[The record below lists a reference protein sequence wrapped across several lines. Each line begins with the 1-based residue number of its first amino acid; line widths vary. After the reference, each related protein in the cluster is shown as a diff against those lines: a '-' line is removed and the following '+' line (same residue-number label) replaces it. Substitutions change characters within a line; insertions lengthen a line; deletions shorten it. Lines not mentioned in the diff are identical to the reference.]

1 MKNIL
6 IILRSFFLVLISCLQ
21 SCSKEE
27 ALPVTANFEFE
38 VFNND
43 FSVPVE
49 VILFNATKGADD
61 YLWEFEGATPRVST
75 QRNPGIVTYNAKGVY
90 NITLKASNE
99 DGSEDT
105 FTQTL
110 TIEDPIEIN
119 FLTNAESDFF
129 SPSTVNIQ
137 NITKGANNFTW
148 TFEGGTPNTSVTQNP
163 PPVVFTEPGIHKI
176 TLVASNDFETQ
187 TLTKEIEVLPLL
199 EVDFDFEINFNDDDL
214 QIPVEV
220 SIINKSTSATGFSWT
235 FTGATTPSSTQEN
248 PTIVFNSVGIQTISL
263 TATNGKQTELI
274 SKQIEVFTNTNLRV
288 IKDVQLG
295 INTAHNNNT
304 IGAAFNVERRRVFTQ
319 NEITEDNGEDIDFV
333 YFGLNNRF
341 TRNIFVSPNNLNET
355 TFIPIPNA
363 STTTIINNVEACGC
377 ESQLTSLEF
386 DNMNNDDVL
395 NSLPITDTPELN
407 LSFDNTV
414 VPRIVVFKTADGR
427 KGAIKVN
434 RFVENSTNSYIEI
447 DIKVQK
453 EAR

>member
-1 MKNIL
+1 
-6 IILRSFFLVLISCLQ
+6 
-21 SCSKEE
+21 
-27 ALPVTANFEFE
+27 
-38 VFNND
+38 
-43 FSVPVE
+43 
-49 VILFNATKGADD
+49 
-61 YLWEFEGATPRVST
+61 
-75 QRNPGIVTYNAKGVY
+75 
-90 NITLKASNE
+90 
-99 DGSEDT
+99 
-105 FTQTL
+105 
-110 TIEDPIEIN
+110 
-119 FLTNAESDFF
+119 
-129 SPSTVNIQ
+129 
-137 NITKGANNFTW
+137 
-148 TFEGGTPNTSVTQNP
+148 
-163 PPVVFTEPGIHKI
+163 
-176 TLVASNDFETQ
+176 
-187 TLTKEIEVLPLL
+187 
-199 EVDFDFEINFNDDDL
+199 
-214 QIPVEV
+214 
-220 SIINKSTSATGFSWT
+220 
-235 FTGATTPSSTQEN
+235 
-248 PTIVFNSVGIQTISL
+248 
-263 TATNGKQTELI
+263 
-274 SKQIEVFTNTNLRV
+274 
-288 IKDVQLG
+288 
-295 INTAHNNNT
+295 
-304 IGAAFNVERRRVFTQ
+304 VFTQ